1 MVMRMTGLG
10 RKGRRDRRTA
20 ILLAA
25 LLVVAFQ
32 AGCAPAIFLKYREDP
47 ALYAEP
53 PRNAITFWGHACSYI
68 DIEGFGIVTDPVFET
83 RYSVFHK
90 RKIPSPPPQ
99 AFDQTSVVL
108 ISHAHLDHLH
118 PETLARFASHTV
130 VLCPAP
136 AAKKARESGRWV
148 TVMKPGDEFAFPG
161 GTITA
166 VLADHPGGR
175 SSRKARADGGAL
187 GYVICTPRLTIYY
200 SGDTEYFA
208 GIAQIG
214 ERYRP
219 DIAILNVNVHLK
231 SEDAV
236 RAAKALGMPVVI
248 PTHTGAYD
256 GPHAGRDLRYRS
268 EFAKMLGPLAVPLK
282 VGESLPLPGYSKA
295 PADSGGAPT
304 PSAGRSAG

>member
-1 MVMRMTGLG
+1 L
-10 RKGRRDRRTA
+10 
-20 ILLAA
+20 LLAA
-25 LLVVAFQ
+25 TLLVAFQ
-32 AGCAPAIFLKYREDP
+32 TGCAPAVFLKYREDP
-47 ALYAEP
+47 VLYKEP

-90 RKIPSPPPQ
+90 RKIPSPPAQ
-99 AFDQTSVVL
+99 TFDQTSVVL

-136 AAKKARESGRWV
+136 SAKKARESGRWV
-148 TVMKPGDEFAFPG
+148 MVMKPGDEFSFPG

-166 VLADHPGGR
+166 VLAHHPGGR

-187 GYVICTPRLTIYY
+187 GYVISTSRLTIYY
-200 SGDTEYFA
+200 SGDTDYFP

-219 DIAILNVNVHLK
+219 DIAILNLNVHLK
-231 SEDAV
+231 PQDAL
-236 RAAKALGMPVVI
+236 RAAEDLGMPVVI
-248 PTHTGAYD
+248 PTHTAAYD
-256 GPHAGRDLRYRS
+256 GPHAGRDFRYRG
-268 EFAKMLGPLAVPLK
+268 EFVKLMGPLAVPLR
-282 VGESLPLPGYSKA
+282 VGESLPLPGYRGAKA
-295 PADSGGAPT
+295 PVRARGAPT
-304 PSAGRSAG
+304 PFAARKTG